1 MVKKAVVLLWC
12 QLNRFPMGVVFEYF
26 QSWRA
31 SRNITQ
37 RHINI
42 STDLYS
48 SHYFITLLLL
58 TSFIYHNYICTK
70 TNAFAQE

>member
-37 RHINI
+37 RHII
-42 STDLYS
+42 GTDLYS

-58 TSFIYHNYICTK
+58 TSFIDHNYIICTK
-70 TNAFAQE
+70 TNAFSQE